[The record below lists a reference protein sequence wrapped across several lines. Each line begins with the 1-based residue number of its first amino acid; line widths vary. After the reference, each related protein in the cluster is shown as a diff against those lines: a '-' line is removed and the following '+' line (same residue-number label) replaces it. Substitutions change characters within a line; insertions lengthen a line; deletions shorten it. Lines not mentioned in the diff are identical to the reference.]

1 MALIK
6 AHAKDRKIEKLAKG
20 LDLTVAALIIAF
32 LAWRDAD
39 RNRSAARL
47 ARSVFRGEIALA
59 IAEELKQILNFSD

>member
-20 LDLTVAALIIAF
+20 LDLTAAALIIAF
-32 LAWRDAD
+32 LAWRDD